1 MMRKKTASFCLV
13 AMLSFDLQAAD
24 LVDIIA
30 RIKPSIVAVGT
41 VEKLRSPTAV
51 IRGTGFAVG
60 NGKYVLTNAHVVD
73 GEVEAE
79 SGEQLAVFGG
89 GAEEPE
95 VHMAEVVAQDK
106 EHDMA
111 LLSIS
116 GTPLPA
122 LVMGDAT
129 KVREGEQYAFTG
141 FPLGMMLGL
150 YPVTHRAGIS
160 AITPIAVP
168 ANSGHELTALQIMQL
183 RKSYK
188 VFQLDATAYP
198 GNSGSPLFDPSNG
211 RVIGVINKVFVQE
224 SKEHAIDRPS
234 GISYAMPIEYGK
246 ALLQKVDQK

>member
-1 MMRKKTASFCLV
+1 MMRKKTASFCLA

-73 GEVEAE
+73 GEVETE

-89 GAEEPE
+89 AAEEPE

-116 GTPLPA
+116 GAPLPA

-129 KVREGEQYAFTG
+129 KVREGEQYARCGYSPNLPTMWLSFNI
-141 FPLGMMLGL
+141 
-150 YPVTHRAGIS
+150 RRWCA
-160 AITPIAVP
+160 
-168 ANSGHELTALQIMQL
+168 QL
-183 RKSYK
+183 
-188 VFQLDATAYP
+188 FATS
-198 GNSGSPLFDPSNG
+198 NWSPCRRL
-211 RVIGVINKVFVQE
+211 
-224 SKEHAIDRPS
+224 A
-234 GISYAMPIEYGK
+234 
-246 ALLQKVDQK
+246 